1 MNTKN
6 FVTQL
11 LSKKEIADYTYITLF
26 LIISTMFVVFA
37 IRPSL
42 AIAFALRKEAQEL
55 KKINNEYEQNI
66 IKIIALQSQ
75 LESVRNKIYLL
86 EEATPSKPEIKIVVN
101 NLQTVADQSGVQLKE
116 FTIPEIILKGELKKE
131 GLQNIPL
138 SLNLESEYQKLND
151 FINDLLLKRRLAVIK
166 NLDINKTDVES
177 TESAE
182 LKYGIEI
189 ENYYL

>member
-11 LSKKEIADYTYITLF
+11 LSKKEITDYTYITLF
-26 LIISTMFVVFA
+26 FIISTMFVVFA

-42 AIAFALRKEAQEL
+42 TIAFALRKEAQEL

-66 IKIIALQSQ
+66 VKIIALQSQ

-131 GLQNIPL
+131 GLQNIPF
-138 SLNLESEYQKLND
+138 SLDLESEYQKLND
-151 FINDLLLKRRLAVIK
+151 FINDLLLRRRLAVIK
-166 NLDINKTDVES
+166 NLEINKTDVES
-177 TESAE
+177 TGSAE

>member
-26 LIISTMFVVFA
+26 FIISTMFVVFA

-42 AIAFALRKEAQEL
+42 TIAFALRKEAQEL

-66 IKIIALQSQ
+66 VKIIALQSQ

-138 SLNLESEYQKLND
+138 SLDLESEYQKLND
-151 FINDLLLKRRLAVIK
+151 FINDLLLRRRLSVIK
-166 NLDINKTDVES
+166 NLEINKTDVES

>member
-26 LIISTMFVVFA
+26 FIISTMFVVFA

-42 AIAFALRKEAQEL
+42 TIAFALRKEAQEL

-66 IKIIALQSQ
+66 VKIIALQSQ
-75 LESVRNKIYLL
+75 LESVRNKMYLL

-116 FTIPEIILKGELKKE
+116 FTIPEIILKGELKKK

-138 SLNLESEYQKLND
+138 SLDLESEYQKLND
-151 FINDLLLKRRLAVIK
+151 FINDLLLRRRLAVIK
-166 NLDINKTDVES
+166 NLEINKTDVES
-177 TESAE
+177 TGSAE

>member
-26 LIISTMFVVFA
+26 FIISTMFVVFA

-42 AIAFALRKEAQEL
+42 TIAFALRKEAQEL
-55 KKINNEYEQNI
+55 KKINNKYEQNI
-66 IKIIALQSQ
+66 VKIIALQSQ

-101 NLQTVADQSGVQLKE
+101 NLQTAADQSGVQLKE

-138 SLNLESEYQKLND
+138 SLNLESEYQKLNN

-166 NLDINKTDVES
+166 NLEINKTDVES
-177 TESAE
+177 TGSAE